1 MTGQSLQT
9 SNDGL
14 ENIVTGMGTSRDKRS
29 HDTWVFD
36 LINSFHELDAAY
48 QTNWIARQI
57 VDVPARDMT
66 REWRT
71 IKCDKAEEIA
81 THEKELDIANQ
92 VQDAVSWARLFG
104 GAGILLL
111 TDQDLTRPLRVKQI
125 KRGSLKRVL
134 VFDRWELTA
143 QTLNTWDVLAPNYL
157 QPEFYTL
164 QGGHTSIHWTHVVR
178 FMGEK
183 LPRRHW
189 AQTNGWGDSVLRKCI
204 EDVQDTVAAK
214 NGIASLMREAN
225 IDTLTREGLAEELAS
240 DQDDA
245 IIKRY
250 ATFAAMKS
258 IVNMAL
264 LDGDEKLER
273 QTLNLS
279 GVAPIIET
287 FITWISGAARIPVT
301 KLFGTSAKGMNATGE
316 GDLKNYYDDIRAM
329 QKSSLTTPMLVLDE
343 VMVRSAVGDVPE
355 NYDYEWNPLA
365 QQNEVESEQARLLR
379 AQRDQVYLD
388 SNIVQ
393 PSQVMRELQAGEQ
406 YQFDDGVIEQLEAA
420 EDPLLFAGEND
431 LDPTDENDF
440 KLPRIHR
447 SREKGQQSHQR
458 GFGRLNDQG
467 LVNSSN
473 VRVNPTQETAKAI
486 AAHLAKIGITEAI
499 DAGKLHVTLMHS
511 STSPVNTDAQPD
523 RMHKAYVNY
532 GGYSVMGK
540 LGALVV
546 KLHSEDLHERFN
558 ELRQAGGAPDYP
570 DYIPH
575 LSLKYGATAEDLQ
588 KIIDNPLELNEIVLS
603 GEVMEAVDDHKDG

>member
-1 MTGQSLQT
+1 MSNSLQR

-14 ENIVTGMGTSRDKRS
+14 ENITTGMGTSRDNRV
-29 HDTWVFD
+29 HDVWVYD
-36 LINSFHELDAAY
+36 LLNNFQQLDAAY

-71 IKCDKAEEIA
+71 IKSDDAEEIA
-81 THEKELDIANQ
+81 QHEKELDIENQ

-104 GAGILLL
+104 GAGMLML
-111 TDQDLTRPLRVKQI
+111 TNQDLTCPLRIKQI
-125 KRGSLKRVL
+125 KKGDLKRVL
-134 VFDRWELTA
+134 VFDRWELTP

-157 QPEFYTL
+157 QPEFYTI

-189 AQTNGWGDSVLRKCI
+189 AQTSGWGDSVLRKCI
-204 EDVQDTVAAK
+204 EDIQDTVAAK
-214 NGIASLMREAN
+214 NGIATLMREAN
-225 IDTLTREGLAEELAS
+225 IDVLTREGLAEELAS

-250 ATFAAMKS
+250 TTFRAMKS

-264 LDGDEKLER
+264 LDGDEKLDR

-287 FITWISGAARIPVT
+287 FITWISGAARVPVT

-329 QKSSLTTPMLVLDE
+329 QKNSLTTPMHALDE
-343 VMVRSAVGDVPE
+343 VLLRSAVGRMPT

-365 QQNEVESEQARLLR
+365 QQNEVESEQARLLK

-388 SNIVQ
+388 AGIVQ

-406 YQFDDGVIEQLEAA
+406 YQFADNQIEQLEAV
-420 EDPLLFAGEND
+420 EDPLLFASGEID
-431 LDPTDENDF
+431 LRQGGDENEF
-440 KLPRIHR
+440 KLPRVHR
-447 SREKGQQSHQR
+447 SKEKGQQSRQR
-458 GFGRLNDQG
+458 GFGRMNDQD
-467 LVNSSN
+467 V
-473 VRVNPTQETAKAI
+473 
-486 AAHLAKIGITEAI
+486 
-499 DAGKLHVTLMHS
+499 
-511 STSPVNTDAQPD
+511 
-523 RMHKAYVNY
+523 
-532 GGYSVMGK
+532 
-540 LGALVV
+540 
-546 KLHSEDLHERFN
+546 
-558 ELRQAGGAPDYP
+558 
-570 DYIPH
+570 
-575 LSLKYGATAEDLQ
+575 
-588 KIIDNPLELNEIVLS
+588 
-603 GEVMEAVDDHKDG
+603 